1 MSELIVLSRWQQRP
15 PDHRVATDLG
25 SAIDQRSLEL
35 RVLGWIAAL
44 QMHPGNRWAVHHSD
58 SFEFLCILL
67 ALWQMERTA
76 CIPSDNRPATIDR
89 LRHEL
94 DGLVGE
100 FEDAKTV
107 TAPREDCVSR
117 ERDWIVPQAESIA
130 LEIYTSGSTGTPKS
144 IHKTISQLECE
155 SAVIESL
162 WPSQADS
169 VILATVSHQ
178 HIFGM
183 TFGLFWPFSSGRAFE
198 TRCCEFNED
207 IRFKAVHYPRFA
219 LVSSPS
225 HLGRFS
231 SSIDWAGIEGRC
243 DYVVSSAAPLARAD
257 SLEVGRL
264 LAAPVREIYGSSET
278 GAIAWRLQQPDQPDA
293 GWHTLPGVSLELGAG
308 DRPLLRSPYLGDVES
323 YELPDRVEFDPDGGF
338 SLLGRA
344 DNIAKVEG
352 KRVSLAAIENILIT
366 SDRVN
371 QVKALTVER
380 ARVETACV
388 MQLSPVGQECLQMLG
403 RRVLIDDFR
412 KQLLQN
418 FEAVVVPRRWR
429 FVEEMPYNRQGKL
442 PLENLRALFAKTEAL
457 WPQVLEREVDE
468 NQVILRCLIPPQLIY
483 FDGHMPERPI
493 VPGIAHVH
501 WAAHY
506 GLELFPIHGHFERL
520 EVVKFMQVILPE
532 YPITITL
539 TYNDKNGKLSFRFES
554 DRGVHSSGRI
564 CFSR

>member
-1 MSELIVLSRWQQRP
+1 MSELIALSRWQQRP
-15 PDHRVATDLG
+15 PDHQVATNLG
-25 SAIDQRSLEL
+25 SAIDQRRLEQ
-35 RVLGWIAAL
+35 RVDGWIAAL
-44 QMHPGNRWAVHHSD
+44 QPHPGNRWAVYHSD

-94 DGLVGE
+94 DGLAGE
-100 FEDAKTV
+100 FDDAKTV
-107 TAPREDCVSR
+107 SAPSQDCAR
-117 ERDWIVPQAESIA
+117 ERDWIVPPAESIA
-130 LEIYTSGSTGTPKS
+130 LEIYTSGSTGAPKS
-144 IHKTISQLECE
+144 IHKTIGQLECE
-155 SAVIESL
+155 TAVIESL
-162 WPSQADS
+162 WPSRADS

-198 TRCCEFNED
+198 TRFCELNED
-207 IRFKAVHYPRFA
+207 IRFKAGHYSRFA

-278 GAIAWRLQQPDQPDA
+278 GAIAWRLQQPDRPDA
-293 GWHTLPGVSLELGAG
+293 SWHALPGVSLEPSDG
-308 DRPLLRSPYLGDVES
+308 DAPLLRSPYLGEVDS

-338 SLLGRA
+338 RLLGRA
-344 DNIAKVEG
+344 DSIVKVEG
-352 KRVSLAAIENILIT
+352 KRVSLAAIEKQLQT
-366 SDRVN
+366 SDRVK

-380 ARVETACV
+380 ARIETAIV
-388 MQLSPVGQECLQMLG
+388 MQLSPTGQKNLRTHG
-403 RRVLIDDFR
+403 RWALINDFR
-412 KQLLQN
+412 KQLLQS

-442 PLENLRALFAKTEAL
+442 PLENLRALFARTETL
-457 WPQVLEREVDE
+457 WPQVLDREVSE
-468 NQVILRCLIPPQLIY
+468 NQVILRCLIPPHLIY
-483 FDGHMPERPI
+483 FDGHMPDQPI
-493 VPGIAHVH
+493 VPGIVHVH

-506 GLELFPIHGHFERL
+506 GREIFRIQGHFERL
-520 EVVKFMQVILPE
+520 ELVKFMQVILPE
-532 YPITITL
+532 YQITITL
-539 TYNDKNGKLSFRFES
+539 TYHDENGKLSFRFES
-554 DRGVHSSGRI
+554 DRGAHSSGRI
-564 CFSR
+564 CFRP